1 MYEAFRIIQVQKRSG
16 KDLLH
21 LDFLEAPDG
30 MAVVIHPERNEPQAL
45 ELQIL
50 GDPIDVNDAVADAH
64 FTTEQ
69 LRRYHE
75 MEVDETERWSRETK
89 RPAHAALTIGSIRAF
104 WASTRLTFIKRFIE
118 PLAPDDIFVVE
129 VSGQATYAMSRRQFE
144 ANFSNV
150 ISSRSYSEY
159 GSYNYKDT
167 PHRADA
173 FIVR

>member
-1 MYEAFRIIQVQKRSG
+1 MYEAFRIIQVHNRSG

-30 MAVVIHPERNEPQAL
+30 MAVVLHPERNAPQII
-45 ELQIL
+45 ELRIL
-50 GDPIDVNDAVADAH
+50 GEPIEVDEAIAEEH
-64 FTTEQ
+64 FTAQQ

-75 MEVDETERWSRETK
+75 MEMAETERLSRQQE
-89 RPAHAALTIGSIRAF
+89 RAALTAGPIRAF
-104 WASTRLTFIKRFIE
+104 WSSTRLTFIKRLIE

-129 VSGQATYAMSRRQFE
+129 VSGQDTYAMSRRQFE
-144 ANFSNV
+144 ATFPNV
-150 ISSRSYSEY
+150 VASRAYSEY

-167 PHRADA
+167 PHRASA